1 MSWGKI
7 CGRAFSFFVALS
19 LRCWLHQW
27 ERKTEEKWS
36 QLEAV
41 CAMSKSR
48 EVSRFS
54 LSRLVP
60 PPSFPRFHILK
71 CFTRLISSGQSRTN
85 WLSTASALLNKFL
98 KNFKINKTKA
108 KDCSR
113 RNASYS
119 VCISNWY
126 KSDKKLKNGP
136 KIVLFLFRM
145 KQVVVVHLHEI
156 LQSSNWQ
163 SSVIFLCVSDHQ
175 LSRNCLKLTRS
186 LFCCS
191 SSKVLVMLDSKHK
204 SLFV

>member
-1 MSWGKI
+1 MSNFIKPFSIATLAQWKGKI
-7 CGRAFSFFVALS
+7 SIHKKLVRSKKVVIHQKSELRQDLRARLFFLCCSQSQVLVTPVGEKD
-19 LRCWLHQW
+19 R
-27 ERKTEEKWS
+27 RKMVS
-36 QLEAV
+36 VGSCV
-41 CAMSKSR
+41 CNEQVKR
-48 EVSRFS
+48 
-54 LSRLVP
+54 
-60 PPSFPRFHILK
+60 
-71 CFTRLISSGQSRTN
+71 G
-85 WLSTASALLNKFL
+85 TASALLNKFL

-156 LQSSNWQ
+156 LQISNWQ